1 MTEGKERDRAKE
13 RDRDL
18 RQRPPL
24 PFSVSVPF
32 PVFLFGVLI
41 TVASLLIVSCGRKG
55 PPRAP
60 ELAVPETIKDLKA
73 EAGGGGIALT
83 WSRPTRY
90 LDGKSLDDLAGFVV
104 FRKEITQACPE
115 CPAPYRQRVTLNV
128 EDQQKFL
135 KKQKFRYVDGQLTPQ
150 VSYSYR
156 VFSRLMDGSLSETS
170 NEAKLTWS
178 P

>member
-1 MTEGKERDRAKE
+1 MTEDKERDREK
-13 RDRDL
+13 RGWGWSL
-18 RQRPPL
+18 SQI
-24 PFSVSVPF
+24 SVIGI
-32 PVFLFGVLI
+32 LFF
-41 TVASLLIVSCGRKG
+41 VAFLLIVSCGKKG

-90 LDGKSLDDLAGFVV
+90 LDGKPLDDLAGFVV
-104 FRKEITQACPE
+104 FRKEITQVCPE
-115 CPAPYRQRVTLNV
+115 CPAPYRKRITLPV

-150 VSYSYR
+150 VNYVYR
-156 VFSRLMDGSLSETS
+156 VFSRLMDGSLSDPS
-170 NEAKLTWS
+170 NEAKLTWK

>member
-1 MTEGKERDRAKE
+1 VTEGKERDRATE

-24 PFSVSVPF
+24 PLFS
-32 PVFLFGVLI
+32 
-41 TVASLLIVSCGRKG
+41 SLLCFVFFVILFAGTSCGKKG

-73 EAGGGGIALT
+73 EARGGGIALT

-90 LDGKSLDDLAGFVV
+90 LDGKPLDDLAGFVV
-104 FRKEITQACPE
+104 FRKEITQVCPE
-115 CPAPYRQRVTLNV
+115 CPAPYRKRITLPV

-156 VFSRLMDGSLSETS
+156 IFSRLMDGSLSDPS
-170 NEAKLTWS
+170 NEAKLTWI

>member
-1 MTEGKERDRAKE
+1 MERKKDGRIGAWGWF
-13 RDRDL
+13 L
-18 RQRPPL
+18 SQI
-24 PFSVSVPF
+24 SVIGMLFFVA
-32 PVFLFGVLI
+32 FLLV
-41 TVASLLIVSCGRKG
+41 VSCGRKG

-90 LDGKSLDDLAGFVV
+90 LDGKSLDDLAGFVL

-115 CPAPYRQRVTLNV
+115 CPAPYRERVTLPV

-156 VFSRLMDGSLSETS
+156 IFSRLLDGSLSDPS
-170 NEAKLTWS
+170 NEAKLTWR

>member
-1 MTEGKERDRAKE
+1 VTKEKERSSEIRGWG
-13 RDRDL
+13 RSL
-18 RQRPPL
+18 SQI
-24 PFSVSVPF
+24 SVMGMLF
-32 PVFLFGVLI
+32 FL
-41 TVASLLIVSCGRKG
+41 ASLLVVSCGRKG

-90 LDGKSLDDLAGFVV
+90 LDGKSLDDLAGFVI

-115 CPAPYRQRVTLNV
+115 CPTPYRQRVTLNV
-128 EDQQKFL
+128 EDQQKFI
-135 KKQKFRYVDGQLTPQ
+135 KKQKFRYVDGELTPQ
-150 VSYSYR
+150 VNYVYR
-156 VFSRLMDGSLSETS
+156 VFSRLMDGSLSDPS
-170 NEAKLTWS
+170 NEAKLAWS

>member
-1 MTEGKERDRAKE
+1 MTEGKEKNRIKTGWGRS
-13 RDRDL
+13 L
-18 RQRPPL
+18 SQI
-24 PFSVSVPF
+24 SVIGI
-32 PVFLFGVLI
+32 LFF
-41 TVASLLIVSCGRKG
+41 VAFLLIVSCGRKG

-90 LDGKSLDDLAGFVV
+90 LDGKTLDDLAGFVV

-135 KKQKFRYVDGQLTPQ
+135 KKQKFRYVDGQLTPH
-150 VSYSYR
+150 VNYVYR
-156 VFSRLMDGSLSETS
+156 VFSRLLDGSLSDPS
-170 NEAKLTWS
+170 NEAKLTWI

>member
-1 MTEGKERDRAKE
+1 VTEGKEKNRIKRGWG
-13 RDRDL
+13 RSL
-18 RQRPPL
+18 SQI
-24 PFSVSVPF
+24 SVIGILFFVA
-32 PVFLFGVLI
+32 FLLV
-41 TVASLLIVSCGRKG
+41 VSCGRKG

-90 LDGKSLDDLAGFVV
+90 LDGKTLDDLAGFVV

-115 CPAPYRQRVTLNV
+115 CPAPYRERVTLPV
-128 EDQQKFL
+128 EDQQKFI
-135 KKQKFRYVDGQLTPQ
+135 KKQKFRYVDGELTPQ
-150 VSYSYR
+150 VNYVYR
-156 VFSRLMDGSLSETS
+156 IFSRLMDGSLSDPS
-170 NEAKLTWS
+170 NEAKLTWR

>member
-1 MTEGKERDRAKE
+1 VTEGKEKNRIKRGWG
-13 RDRDL
+13 RSL
-18 RQRPPL
+18 SHI
-24 PFSVSVPF
+24 FVIGM
-32 PVFLFGVLI
+32 LFF
-41 TVASLLIVSCGRKG
+41 VALLLVVSCGKKG

-115 CPAPYRQRVTLNV
+115 CPAPYRERVTLPV

-135 KKQKFRYVDGQLTPQ
+135 KKQKFRYVDGELTPQ
-150 VSYSYR
+150 VNYVYR
-156 VFSRLMDGSLSETS
+156 IFSRLLDGSLSDPS
-170 NEAKLTWS
+170 NEAKLTWR

>member
-1 MTEGKERDRAKE
+1 VTKGKERDGEKRGWG
-13 RDRDL
+13 RSL
-18 RQRPPL
+18 SQI
-24 PFSVSVPF
+24 SVMGMLF
-32 PVFLFGVLI
+32 FLAF
-41 TVASLLIVSCGRKG
+41 LLVVSCGRKG

-90 LDGKSLDDLAGFVV
+90 LDGKSLDDLAGFVI

-128 EDQQKFL
+128 EDQQKFI
-135 KKQKFRYVDGQLTPQ
+135 KKQKFRYVDGELTPQ
-150 VSYSYR
+150 VNYVYR
-156 VFSRLMDGSLSETS
+156 VFSRLMDGSLSDPS
-170 NEAKLTWS
+170 NEAKLAWR

>member
-1 MTEGKERDRAKE
+1 VTLERKRGGRSGAW
-13 RDRDL
+13 RRS
-18 RQRPPL
+18 L
-24 PFSVSVPF
+24 PQISVIGI
-32 PVFLFGVLI
+32 LFF
-41 TVASLLIVSCGRKG
+41 VAALFVASCGRKG
-55 PPRAP
+55 SPRAP

-128 EDQQKFL
+128 EDQQKFI
-135 KKQKFRYVDGQLTPQ
+135 KKQKFRYVDGELTPQ
-150 VSYSYR
+150 VNYVYR
-156 VFSRLMDGSLSETS
+156 VFSRLMDGSLSEPS
-170 NEAKLTWS
+170 NEVKLTWR

>member
-1 MTEGKERDRAKE
+1 MTKGKERDGEKRGWG
-13 RDRDL
+13 RSL
-18 RQRPPL
+18 SQI
-24 PFSVSVPF
+24 SVMGMLL
-32 PVFLFGVLI
+32 FLAF
-41 TVASLLIVSCGRKG
+41 LLVVSCGRKG

-90 LDGKSLDDLAGFVV
+90 LDGKSLDDLAGFVI

-128 EDQQKFL
+128 EDQQKFI
-135 KKQKFRYVDGQLTPQ
+135 KKQKFRYVDGELTPQ
-150 VSYSYR
+150 VNYVYR
-156 VFSRLMDGSLSETS
+156 VFSRLMDGSLSDPS
-170 NEAKLTWS
+170 NEAKLAWR

>member
-1 MTEGKERDRAKE
+1 VTEGKEKNRIKRE
-13 RDRDL
+13 WGRSL
-18 RQRPPL
+18 SHI
-24 PFSVSVPF
+24 SVIGIFFFVA
-32 PVFLFGVLI
+32 VLL
-41 TVASLLIVSCGRKG
+41 VVSCGRKG

-73 EAGGGGIALT
+73 DAGERGIVLT

-90 LDGKSLDDLAGFVV
+90 LDGKSLDDLAGFVI

-128 EDQQKFL
+128 EDQQKFI
-135 KKQKFRYVDGQLTPQ
+135 KKQKFRYVDGELTSQ
-150 VSYSYR
+150 VNYVYR
-156 VFSRLMDGSLSETS
+156 VFSRLMDGSLSDPS
-170 NEAKLTWS
+170 NEAKLAWS

>member
-24 PFSVSVPF
+24 HLSVSSLAV
-32 PVFLFGVLI
+32 VLFLI
-41 TVASLLIVSCGRKG
+41 MIVGSASCGRKG

-60 ELAVPETIKDLKA
+60 ELAVPEIIKDLKA
-73 EAGGGGIALT
+73 EAGGGGIAIT

-90 LDGKSLDDLAGFVV
+90 LDGKPLDDLAGFVV
-104 FRKEITQACPE
+104 FRKEVTQACPQ
-115 CPAPYRQRVTLNV
+115 CPAPYRERVNLPL

-135 KKQKFRYVDGQLTPQ
+135 KKQKFRYVDRQLTPQ

-156 VFSRLMDGSLSETS
+156 VFSRLMDGSLSDPS
-170 NEAKLTWS
+170 NEAKLTWR

>member
-1 MTEGKERDRAKE
+1 VTEGKERNGEKRE
-13 RDRDL
+13 WGRSL
-18 RQRPPL
+18 SQI
-24 PFSVSVPF
+24 SVMGILFFVA
-32 PVFLFGVLI
+32 FLLV
-41 TVASLLIVSCGRKG
+41 VSCGRKG

-115 CPAPYRQRVTLNV
+115 CPAPYRQRVALNV
-128 EDQQKFL
+128 EDQQKFI

-150 VSYSYR
+150 VNYVYR
-156 VFSRLMDGSLSETS
+156 VFSRLMDGSLSDPS
-170 NEAKLTWS
+170 NEAKLTWR

>member
-1 MTEGKERDRAKE
+1 VTKGKERDGEKRGWG
-13 RDRDL
+13 RSL
-18 RQRPPL
+18 SQI
-24 PFSVSVPF
+24 SVMGILF
-32 PVFLFGVLI
+32 FLAF
-41 TVASLLIVSCGRKG
+41 LLVVSCGRKG

-90 LDGKSLDDLAGFVV
+90 LDGKSLDDLAGFVI

-128 EDQQKFL
+128 EDQQKFI
-135 KKQKFRYVDGQLTPQ
+135 KKQKFRYVDGELTPQ
-150 VSYSYR
+150 VNYVYR
-156 VFSRLMDGSLSETS
+156 VFSRLMDGSLSDPS
-170 NEAKLTWS
+170 NEAKLAWR